1 VAISVPRSKPS
12 SASHRRVLP
21 VEKENGEIVP
31 DRENPT
37 GSRAAVI
44 IAVLLGWKHAEE
56 QQWRS
61 GFGET

>member
-1 VAISVPRSKPS
+1 M
-12 SASHRRVLP
+12 
-21 VEKENGEIVP
+21 EKENGEIVP